1 MPLFTGMRF
10 IFSFVPQN
18 CWNGCTKLS
27 GILAIN
33 TGNIVYVVKGAV
45 VKYWMDSDKF
55 KQSLLYKRD
64 RDKNSRSTR
73 DKICLHQ
80 FHY

>member
-33 TGNIVYVVKGAV
+33 TGNIVYVVKGV
-45 VKYWMDSDKF
+45 VVNYWMDSDKPYCISAIEIKF
-55 KQSLLYKRD
+55 EIYK
-64 RDKNSRSTR
+64 
-73 DKICLHQ
+73 I
-80 FHY
+80 

>member
-27 GILAIN
+27 GILTIN
-33 TGNIVYVVKGAV
+33 TGNIVYVVKGV
-45 VKYWMDSDKF
+45 VVNYWMDSDKF
-55 KQSLLYKRD
+55 RQSLLYKRD
-64 RDKNSRSTR
+64 REKNSRSTR
-73 DKICLHQ
+73 YKICLHQ
-80 FHY
+80 FH